1 VEYHNVDLHHSFYPN
16 SSYLRRMQV
25 VVTVSND
32 LCTDQRVQKVCK
44 SIIDRGHSVML
55 IGRLLPA
62 SLPLNLPYK
71 TKRFKLW
78 FNTGPLFYINLNLR
92 LFIFLLF
99 TRCDAIHSND
109 LDTLL
114 PSWLVAGMC
123 RKMLVYDTHEYF
135 TGVPELQKR
144 PLVRGVWTF
153 IEGLI
158 FPKLK
163 RVITVNDSIADLY
176 QNRYGNTEIQVIRN
190 IPNAEISIVSNQEFS
205 TVFPPGKFRIILQGN
220 GINVDRGG
228 EEAIEMMKWLDRA
241 VLIIAGNGD
250 VIQQLKENVI
260 SEKLEDRVIFMPRMP
275 YNELLGL
282 TQLCD
287 LGLTLDKDTNIN
299 YRFSLPNKLFDYLRA
314 GIPVLAS
321 DLTEVRKIVETY
333 HTGWIVEKVDPQL
346 MANQINEF
354 IDNPDVYLKVKTN
367 LTEASKQLSWEK
379 ECQVLDKWYG
389 PRCL

>member
-1 VEYHNVDLHHSFYPN
+1 
-16 SSYLRRMQV
+16 MQV
-25 VVTVSND
+25 IVTVSND

-44 SIIDRGHSVML
+44 SLIDRGHSVRL
-55 IGRLLPA
+55 IGRVLPA
-62 SLPLNLPYK
+62 SLPLHLPYQ

-92 LFIFLLF
+92 LFFYLLF
-99 TRCDAIHSND
+99 ARCDAIHSND

-114 PSWLVAGMC
+114 PSWLVAGMR

-144 PLVRGVWTF
+144 PLVRSIWEF
-153 IEGLI
+153 IERLI

-163 RVITVNDSIADLY
+163 RIITVNDSIAELY
-176 QNRYGNTEIQVIRN
+176 QNRYGNKEIQVIRN
-190 IPNAEISIVSNQEFS
+190 IPNAEINIVSNQEFLS
-205 TVFPPGKFRIILQGN
+205 VFPPGKFRIILQGN

-260 SEKLEDRVIFMPRMP
+260 AEQLEERVIFMPRMP

-321 DLTEVRKIVETY
+321 DLSEVRKIVETY
-333 HTGWIVEKVDPQL
+333 HTGWIVDKVDPQL
-346 MANQINEF
+346 MADQINEL
-354 IDNPDVYLKVKTN
+354 IDNPDVYLKVKAN
-367 LTEASKQLSWEK
+367 LAEASNQLSWEK
-379 ECQVLDKWYG
+379 ECQVLDKWYSAG
-389 PRCL
+389 SLLTAL

>member
-1 VEYHNVDLHHSFYPN
+1 
-16 SSYLRRMQV
+16 MQV
-25 VVTVSND
+25 IVTVSND
-32 LCTDQRVQKVCK
+32 LCTDQRVQKVCR
-44 SIIDRGHSVML
+44 SIIDRGHSVTL
-55 IGRLLPA
+55 VGRELPA
-62 SLPLNLPYK
+62 SLSLNLPYK

-78 FNTGPLFYINLNLR
+78 FNTGPLFYVNLNLR
-92 LFIFLLF
+92 FFFFLLF
-99 TRCDAIHSND
+99 ARYDAIHSND

-114 PSWLVAGMC
+114 PAWLVAGLR

-144 PLVRGVWTF
+144 PFIRGIWSF

-176 QNRYGNTEIQVIRN
+176 KKRYGNKDIQVIRN
-190 IPNAEISIVSNQEFS
+190 IPNAEVNIVANNSFLS
-205 TVFPPGKFRIILQGN
+205 VFPPGKFRIILQGN

-228 EEAIEMMKWLDRA
+228 EEAVEMMKWLDRA

-250 VIQQLKENVI
+250 VIEQLKENVI
-260 SEKLEDRVIFMPRMP
+260 SEKLNDRVIFMPRMP

-282 TQLCD
+282 TQMCD

-321 DLTEVRKIVETY
+321 DLTEVRKIVESY
-333 HTGWIVEKVDPQL
+333 ITGWIVQAVEPRL
-346 MANQINEF
+346 MADQINKL
-354 IDNPDVYLKVKTN
+354 IDQPELYLKVKSN
-367 LTEASKQLSWEK
+367 LSSASKQLSWEQ
-379 ECQVLDKWYG
+379 ECKALDNWYG
-389 PRCL
+389 KC

>member
-1 VEYHNVDLHHSFYPN
+1 
-16 SSYLRRMQV
+16 MQV
-25 VVTVSND
+25 IVTVSND

-44 SIIDRGHSVML
+44 SLIDRGHSVRL
-55 IGRLLPA
+55 IGRVLPA
-62 SLPLNLPYK
+62 SLPLHLPYQ

-92 LFIFLLF
+92 LFFYLLF
-99 TRCDAIHSND
+99 ARCDAIHSND

-114 PSWLVAGMC
+114 PSWLVAGMR

-144 PLVRGVWTF
+144 PLVRSIWEF
-153 IEGLI
+153 IERLI

-163 RVITVNDSIADLY
+163 RIITVNDSIAELY
-176 QNRYGNTEIQVIRN
+176 QNRYGNKEIQVIRN
-190 IPNAEISIVSNQEFS
+190 IPNAEINIVSNQEFLS
-205 TVFPPGKFRIILQGN
+205 VFPPGKFRIILQGN

-260 SEKLEDRVIFMPRMP
+260 AEQLEERVIFMPRMP

-299 YRFSLPNKLFDYLRA
+299 YRYSLPNKLFDYLRA

-321 DLTEVRKIVETY
+321 DLSEVQKIVETY

-346 MANQINEF
+346 MANQINDL
-354 IDNPDVYLKVKTN
+354 IDNPDVYLKVKAN
-367 LTEASKQLSWEK
+367 LAEASNQLSWEK
-379 ECQVLDKWYG
+379 ECQVLDKWYSAG
-389 PRCL
+389 SLLTAL

>member
-1 VEYHNVDLHHSFYPN
+1 
-16 SSYLRRMQV
+16 MQV
-25 VVTVSND
+25 IVTVSND

-55 IGRLLPA
+55 VGRVLPS
-62 SLPLNLPYK
+62 SLPLHFPHQ

-92 LFIFLLF
+92 LFFYLLF
-99 TRCDAIHSND
+99 ARCDAIHSND

-114 PSWLVAGMC
+114 PCWLVAGMR

-144 PLVRGVWTF
+144 PLIRGIWEF
-153 IEGLI
+153 IERLI

-163 RVITVNDSIADLY
+163 RVITVNDSIAELY
-176 QNRYGNTEIQVIRN
+176 QNRYGNREILVVRN
-190 IPNAEISIVSNQEFS
+190 IPNAEVNIIPNQDFLS
-205 TVFPPGKFRIILQGN
+205 VFPPGKFRIILQGN

-228 EEAIEMMKWLDRA
+228 EEAVEMMKWLDRA

-260 SEKLEDRVIFMPRMP
+260 AEKLEDRVIFMPRMP

-321 DLTEVRKIVETY
+321 DLKEVRKIVETY

-346 MANQINEF
+346 MANQINEL
-354 IDNPDVYLKVKTN
+354 IDNPDIYMQVKAN
-367 LTEASKQLSWEK
+367 LPEASNQLSWEK
-379 ECQVLDKWYG
+379 ECQVLDKWYSVG
-389 PRCL
+389 SLLTSL

>member
-1 VEYHNVDLHHSFYPN
+1 
-16 SSYLRRMQV
+16 
-25 VVTVSND
+25 
-32 LCTDQRVQKVCK
+32 
-44 SIIDRGHSVML
+44 
-55 IGRLLPA
+55 
-62 SLPLNLPYK
+62 
-71 TKRFKLW
+71 
-78 FNTGPLFYINLNLR
+78 
-92 LFIFLLF
+92 
-99 TRCDAIHSND
+99 
-109 LDTLL
+109 
-114 PSWLVAGMC
+114 
-123 RKMLVYDTHEYF
+123 
-135 TGVPELQKR
+135 
-144 PLVRGVWTF
+144 
-153 IEGLI
+153 
-158 FPKLK
+158 
-163 RVITVNDSIADLY
+163 
-176 QNRYGNTEIQVIRN
+176 
-190 IPNAEISIVSNQEFS
+190 
-205 TVFPPGKFRIILQGN
+205 
-220 GINVDRGG
+220 
-228 EEAIEMMKWLDRA
+228 MMKWLDRA

>member
-1 VEYHNVDLHHSFYPN
+1 
-16 SSYLRRMQV
+16 
-25 VVTVSND
+25 
-32 LCTDQRVQKVCK
+32 
-44 SIIDRGHSVML
+44 
-55 IGRLLPA
+55 
-62 SLPLNLPYK
+62 
-71 TKRFKLW
+71 
-78 FNTGPLFYINLNLR
+78 
-92 LFIFLLF
+92 
-99 TRCDAIHSND
+99 
-109 LDTLL
+109 
-114 PSWLVAGMC
+114 
-123 RKMLVYDTHEYF
+123 MLVYDTHEYF

-228 EEAIEMMKWLDRA
+228 EEAVEMMKWLDRA

-321 DLTEVRKIVETY
+321 DLTEVRKIVETF